1 MDNYTYMEP
10 LYLQWK
16 QDPQSVAPQWAAY
29 FQKLEAPDT
38 PRDAPIIT
46 NAGDLQPYQKIEQSR
61 VDRLLWAYRDIG
73 YLYSRL
79 NPLGDQSVDHSYLR
93 HDVEGEFEKLTL
105 EEFGIPPEDLD
116 LVFFA
121 GRSMQPSTAKL
132 RTIIEAFQSTYCSSI
147 GVEFLHIQ
155 NKKVRRWLIEAMEST
170 QNKAVLSLEK
180 RRTIIADLIR
190 TEELE
195 HFLDSF
201 FIGQKRF
208 SIEGCEALIAALHF
222 LVDEAQGRGIDT
234 VTIGTTHRGR
244 LSVLTT
250 ILNMSPEE
258 LFSRFDEN
266 FKPDMYQGGG
276 DVKYHL
282 GYHTVHVNPD
292 GTAVR
297 IELSSNPSHLESVD
311 AVAEGKTRAFQD
323 EAEDNGQKRVAP
335 VLIHG
340 DAAFCGQGVVSETF
354 NLSRLQ
360 GFTTGGTIHIIIN
373 NQIGFT
379 TPSRNA
385 RSTLFPTDAAKMLP
399 VPIFHVNGD
408 DPEAIVYL
416 IDLALRFRQTFG
428 LDCIIDIFCY
438 RRHGHNEGD
447 EPSFTHPYMYRI
459 IREHQSVTS
468 LYGEMCT
475 RQEIMSRQEQDQIR
489 RDYHRLLKSSLDKS
503 RSDPVPTVDDSQGK
517 AWGAIEQGYS
527 WEPVKT
533 AVDDETLQRIAA
545 HITAVPEGFTI
556 HPKLGQIIE
565 TKARLFAEKK
575 QVDWSFAESLAFGS
589 LLLEG
594 VAVRLSGQDCERG
607 TFSQRHLT
615 WWDNASATPNAYTP
629 LSTLGA
635 SQARFMAFDSPLS
648 EYSVLGFEYG
658 YSLVNPRKLV
668 LWEAQFGD
676 FSNGAQVIFDNFIS
690 CGESKWRRSSG
701 LVMLLPHGNEGQG
714 PDHSNAHLER
724 FLHMCAEE
732 NMHVCNLTTPAQYFH
747 ALRRQ
752 IVARYRKPLIIMA
765 PKSLLRHPLVVS
777 YLSDLTGK
785 GFEAVLD
792 DPWKIENVGRLI
804 LCSGKIYY
812 DLYAHREKTARTD
825 VAIVRIEQ
833 LYPFPSE
840 LIGQVLLRYAHAKSV
855 LWVQEEHKNFGAWYF
870 IRERFASVFPDIKLV
885 YTGRPESASPA
896 TGRLKQH
903 RAEQQKVVENAFA

>member
-1 MDNYTYMEP
+1 
-10 LYLQWK
+10 
-16 QDPQSVAPQWAAY
+16 
-29 FQKLEAPDT
+29 
-38 PRDAPIIT
+38 
-46 NAGDLQPYQKIEQSR
+46 
-61 VDRLLWAYRDIG
+61 
-73 YLYSRL
+73 
-79 NPLGDQSVDHSYLR
+79 
-93 HDVEGEFEKLTL
+93 
-105 EEFGIPPEDLD
+105 
-116 LVFFA
+116 
-121 GRSMQPSTAKL
+121 
-132 RTIIEAFQSTYCSSI
+132 
-147 GVEFLHIQ
+147 
-155 NKKVRRWLIEAMEST
+155 
-170 QNKAVLSLEK
+170 
-180 RRTIIADLIR
+180 
-190 TEELE
+190 
-195 HFLDSF
+195 
-201 FIGQKRF
+201 
-208 SIEGCEALIAALHF
+208 
-222 LVDEAQGRGIDT
+222 
-234 VTIGTTHRGR
+234 
-244 LSVLTT
+244 
-250 ILNMSPEE
+250 
-258 LFSRFDEN
+258 
-266 FKPDMYQGGG
+266 
-276 DVKYHL
+276 
-282 GYHTVHVNPD
+282 
-292 GTAVR
+292 
-297 IELSSNPSHLESVD
+297 
-311 AVAEGKTRAFQD
+311 
-323 EAEDNGQKRVAP
+323 
-335 VLIHG
+335 
-340 DAAFCGQGVVSETF
+340 
-354 NLSRLQ
+354 
-360 GFTTGGTIHIIIN
+360 
-373 NQIGFT
+373 
-379 TPSRNA
+379 
-385 RSTLFPTDAAKMLP
+385 
-399 VPIFHVNGD
+399 
-408 DPEAIVYL
+408 
-416 IDLALRFRQTFG
+416 
-428 LDCIIDIFCY
+428 
-438 RRHGHNEGD
+438 
-447 EPSFTHPYMYRI
+447 
-459 IREHQSVTS
+459 
-468 LYGEMCT
+468 
-475 RQEIMSRQEQDQIR
+475 
-489 RDYHRLLKSSLDKS
+489 
-503 RSDPVPTVDDSQGK
+503 
-517 AWGAIEQGYS
+517 
-527 WEPVKT
+527 KT

-545 HITAVPEGFTI
+545 HITAVPEGFMI

-629 LSTLGA
+629 LSTLSA
-635 SQARFMAFDSPLS
+635 SQARFMGFDSPLS

-658 YSLVNPRKLV
+658 YSLVNPQKLV

-752 IVARYRKPLIIMA
+752 IAARYRKPLIIMA

-840 LIGQVLLRYAHAKSV
+840 LIGQMLLRYAHAKSV